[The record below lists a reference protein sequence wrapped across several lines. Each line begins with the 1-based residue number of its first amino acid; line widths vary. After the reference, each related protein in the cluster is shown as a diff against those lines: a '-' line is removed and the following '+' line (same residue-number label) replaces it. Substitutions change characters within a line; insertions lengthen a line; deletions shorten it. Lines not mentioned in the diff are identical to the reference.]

1 MANVRGLN
9 DYNKEVS
16 NGYKPDI
23 CPISG
28 QRVVIPCTF
37 EDDEIIYDYFTIMKA
52 LYDVPNGFSKT
63 LSPITG
69 KECVETPKI
78 IPSLFR
84 KMRENP
90 NLKDWGKIFKFS
102 RNSLL
107 KCIQYLCGFDHYRD
121 YIIRQYG
128 LPNYWDV
135 SNVSSVENLFSIFK
149 NTQYFDYDISNWDL
163 SGVKNLSGFSHMFYG
178 NIGMKSNFIKNLTR
192 EQYQVILDTGFEN
205 NPDMRKR
212 LQNLIEFPNIVV
224 DNDEN
229 TNINNYDSYNTRS
242 KVKLSQE
249 EMRLIR
255 ITRFDKPIINRT
267 NVEEQQNKTNNANKA
282 KVNDVDSTKKNGSNK
297 KKRSFFGTNPF
308 KKK

>member
-1 MANVRGLN
+1 VRFLGVMVNIHGLN
-9 DYNKEVS
+9 DYKEEVS

-52 LYDVPNGFSKT
+52 LYDVPNGSSKT

-78 IPSLFR
+78 IPSLFC

-90 NLKDWGKIFKFS
+90 NLKDWGKNFKFS

-107 KCIQYLCGFDHYRD
+107 RCVQYLCSFDHDRD

-149 NTQYFDYDISNWDL
+149 STQYFDYDISNWDL
-163 SGVKNLSGFSHMFYG
+163 SGVKNLSDFSHMFYG
-178 NIGMKSNFIKNLTR
+178 NIGMKNNFIKDLTV

-205 NPDMRKR
+205 NPHMRDQ
-212 LQNLIEFPNIVV
+212 LQDLIDFHVNIVV
-224 DNDEN
+224 DNEN
-229 TNINNYDSYNTRS
+229 TNINEGVYSNTRS
-242 KVKLSQE
+242 KVQKRLSQE
-249 EMRLIR
+249 ELRQKR
-255 ITRFDKPIINRT
+255 ILAYEKRMKDRT
-267 NVEEQQNKTNNANKA
+267 NVEEQQAQ
-282 KVNDVDSTKKNGSNK
+282 VDVVSNKKNGDTK
-297 KKRSFFGTNPF
+297 KKRSFFGRNPF